1 MQPTRNDRFWPEKV
15 APRLAL
21 LVQRCAETHTPMMI
35 KYTPKPKARA
45 NGKNKPTQAQMVN
58 IMRKAAARMGAPR
71 LSGPPAVYS
80 AAPAALG
87 SEFHSSMEFLPSKR
101 KGGYRD
107 SICIRGQ
114 EWLGPVTVPANAVAG
129 QTLRNDYVQPGAML
143 GTRLAQFG
151 QLYEKFLFTRLNLR
165 YTPAIGSGQA
175 GSIILAYDRD
185 ISDPTPPATQQAVRE
200 YLSWEDSIQG
210 NVWAPHVLRSKLE
223 SPETGFYTDDSNG
236 GDERLSYQGQFY
248 VAIADP
254 LGNASPIN
262 IGSVSLE
269 YELHLFVPQLQTP
282 VVTAAFSNSG
292 GTLPTAA
299 DALRQYGVT
308 ASGVLASAAANL
320 LWAPKGQT
328 AGSTSSA
335 IRLAEGLYRFFN
347 RAVQS
352 SAGGLTFSAPT
363 LIALEPVAAVG
374 SQPQVRQIQQ
384 ASSAAVADTCF
395 WDGLLDVPRGGA
407 DLLQTFATFGAT
419 PSTSAMNIQRIGDY
433 LPDVSAASVF

>member
-1 MQPTRNDRFWPEKV
+1 
-15 APRLAL
+15 
-21 LVQRCAETHTPMMI
+21 MI
-35 KYTPKPKARA
+35 KYVPKPKAKA
-45 NGKNKPTQAQMVN
+45 NGKKKATEAQAIN
-58 IMRKAAARMGAPR
+58 AMRKAASRLGAPR

-87 SEFHSSMEFLPSKR
+87 SEFRSLMEFVPSNR

-114 EWLGPVTVPANAVAG
+114 EWLGPVTVPANAAAG

-185 ISDPTPPATQQAVRE
+185 ISDPTPPTSPQAVRE
-200 YLSWEDSIQG
+200 FLSWEDSVQG

-254 LGNASPIN
+254 LGNASPVN

-269 YELHLFVPQLQTP
+269 YELHLFVPQLQMP
-282 VVTAAFSNSG
+282 VVTAAFSNNG
-292 GTLPTAA
+292 GTLPTAV
-299 DALRQYGVT
+299 DALRQFGQT
-308 ASGVLASAAANL
+308 ATGYVASAAANL
-320 LWAPKGQT
+320 LWGPKGQT
-328 AGSTSSA
+328 AGSTTSA
-335 IRLAEGLYRFFN
+335 IRLAEGLYRYFN
-347 RAVQS
+347 RTLQS
-352 SAGGLTFSAPT
+352 SAGTLTYSPPT
-363 LIALEPVAAVG
+363 LIALEPVSPVG
-374 SQPQVRQIQQ
+374 AQAQVRQLQQ
-384 ASSAAVADTCF
+384 ASSAAVADTAF

-407 DLLQTFATFGAT
+407 DLTHTFATFAAT
-419 PSTSAMNIQRIGDY
+419 PSTSAMNLQRIGDY
-433 LPDVSAASVF
+433 LPDISAASVF